1 MVGLATV
8 AHGLQLPCGVWDLP
22 GPGKGGTDVLCIAR
36 WILFFV
42 SFLFIF
48 IEG

>member
-1 MVGLATV
+1 MVGSAAV
-8 AHGLQLPCGVWDLP
+8 AHGLQLPCGVWDLT
-22 GPGKGGTDVLCIAR
+22 GPRIGGMDVFCIAR